1 MTSTA
6 CDSRQID
13 KSTNRSFTAVA
24 TGPCVTSAHDGCTA
38 STTEIDVPQ
47 TTRLISCSVDLA
59 PVATSSPCQTT
70 AKRVHGICSTTFSL
84 RHLQAWP
91 QHGYCWLRERKD
103 WDATAVCSKRGCRY
117 DVILRTGAGATESFM
132 WMIRPPPFS
141 RFSIIR
147 RRCFFPI
154 VRNVG
159 LRLRDRDATS
169 VFWMSL
175 GHGALCCQ
183 SIHSRDC
190 SRDTMLS
197 PRDSRLGRTLHRCGP
212 CAALQTQIAQISK
225 RRDSTFRL
233 NDCVPCVG
241 ETPAYRCGVS
251 TWMRGWQP
259 CG

>member
-169 VFWMSL
+169 VLWMSL

-183 SIHSRDC
+183 RIHSREC
-190 SRDTMLS
+190 SRDTML
-197 PRDSRLGRTLHRCGP
+197 
-212 CAALQTQIAQISK
+212 
-225 RRDSTFRL
+225 
-233 NDCVPCVG
+233 
-241 ETPAYRCGVS
+241 
-251 TWMRGWQP
+251 
-259 CG
+259 